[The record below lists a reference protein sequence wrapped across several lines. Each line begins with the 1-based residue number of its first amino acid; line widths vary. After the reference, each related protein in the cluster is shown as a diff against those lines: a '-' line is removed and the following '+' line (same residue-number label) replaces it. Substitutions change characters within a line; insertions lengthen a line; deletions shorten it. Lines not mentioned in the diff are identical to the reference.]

1 MYYVHNIKDNEY
13 SLYSNEKNI
22 LNIKGSKEKFIKY
35 IKIFDKTIEGNK
47 CGAKDTK
54 ICIEYK
60 KNITIN

>member
-1 MYYVHNIKDNEY
+1 MYYMHNIKDNEY
-13 SLYSNEKNI
+13 SLYSNEKPI
-22 LNIKGSKEKFIKY
+22 LNIKGNKEKFIKY

-60 KNITIN
+60 KRITIN